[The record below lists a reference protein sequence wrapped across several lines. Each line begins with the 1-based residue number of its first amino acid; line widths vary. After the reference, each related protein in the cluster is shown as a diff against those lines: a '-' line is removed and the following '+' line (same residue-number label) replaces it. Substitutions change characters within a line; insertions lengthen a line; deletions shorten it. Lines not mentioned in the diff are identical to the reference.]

1 MENLSDSFRVESL
14 VKLSTDLATRSAA
27 LKLVEIAI
35 IVLLNTISVFGNIL
49 VCIAVYRNL
58 RLRNV
63 TSIFVITLA
72 LSDLAMGC
80 FAMPITSG
88 ILIYGKFPY
97 ARSVCYLHGF
107 CIFTFAIFSLETLC
121 AIAINRYFCVVKPQ
135 HYSSFFTL
143 KRAFCYI
150 MFAFSIS
157 LTCSIPPLLTLDI
170 HYAFQPGKAMC
181 LYPFESSLSFTLF
194 LEIVCI
200 NIPLAIIAMCYFKVY
215 KVVRDANRTFAQNNR
230 GQTGHSTKQ
239 LSANVEEAKVTKTL
253 VAVLIGFVS
262 CWLPISV
269 VDIID
274 VVMGAPTLPRQLYL
288 TYALLAYTSSTINP
302 FIYGVF
308 NRTFRKEFK
317 KILVCVFRLRK
328 NQVMSDQ
335 DQRVAWDESNEIWE
349 NKSNYVKYI

>member
-1 MENLSDSFRVESL
+1 MRNSTNSFHVESL
-14 VKLSTDLATRSAA
+14 LKLSTDLATRPLGLRVLEATIVILMSTVSA
-27 LKLVEIAI
+27 I
-35 IVLLNTISVFGNIL
+35 GNVL
-49 VCIAVYRNL
+49 VCIAVYRSP

-63 TSIFVITLA
+63 TNMFVVALA
-72 LSDLAMGC
+72 ISDLAMGC

-88 ILIYGKFPY
+88 ILIQGGLPY
-97 ARSVCYLHGF
+97 SFSVCTLHGF
-107 CIFTFAIFSLETLC
+107 CILTFAIFSLETLW
-121 AIAINRYFCVVKPQ
+121 AIAINRYCCIVKPQ
-135 HYSSFFTL
+135 RYSSFFTV
-143 KRAFCYI
+143 KKTFCYI
-150 MFAFSIS
+150 MFVVFFA
-157 LTCSIPPLLTLDI
+157 LTCSIPPLLSLDI

-230 GQTGHSTKQ
+230 GQTGHSTKH

-317 KILVCVFRLRK
+317 KILSCKATVVSPSFQS
-328 NQVMSDQ
+328 QVMSQ
-335 DQRVAWDESNEIWE
+335 TQSLSRI
-349 NKSNYVKYI
+349 K